1 MLLSFW
7 CAFLLSVFS
16 FGDAARGQTIDGS
29 SIPAFRES
37 VEAVMP
43 TLSDDDKLAFQ
54 AGLFGI
60 AFDHHGLTDV
70 PDKLKHLVMGLV
82 TDDMP
87 VLFDGLKVS
96 EIIAVGQNADS
107 LPSFAPPPGLF
118 RHEEMLGE
126 LEAYDP
132 ALAVKVLKRGLTHMV
147 REECDDTFLERALVF
162 PLPEGIGNVPGKIG
176 EAIYSQRLSLYGQSL
191 PVTFQGLPTQN
202 ATLVGP
208 LMRFERRVNDYNQ
221 PVFNP
226 ELSAKVMFGKDYFR
240 WAASQLVQRN
250 LPANSCE
257 LRFHDHHDYNQTV
270 SGPNLTIGNTIT
282 SEHWKCGRIKF
293 GIGSKGYKTRLF
305 KTTSSQDFRIMTE
318 FLPQEN
324 ALKVNFSATD
334 EKRGPLL
341 SDAKVFRFGESDF
354 ELGDIAGIDGLDWND
369 IAVSTEFEDA
379 TPENGDRLMLRMRG
393 THIEPMNT
401 YEACTALEKIVADQ
415 PVAFEAYMTRDAIMR
430 FGTQPRREFFE

>member
-118 RHEEMLGE
+118 RRRCWASWKPMI
-126 LEAYDP
+126 
-132 ALAVKVLKRGLTHMV
+132 R
-147 REECDDTFLERALVF
+147 
-162 PLPEGIGNVPGKIG
+162 
-176 EAIYSQRLSLYGQSL
+176 RL
-191 PVTFQGLPTQN
+191 
-202 ATLVGP
+202 
-208 LMRFERRVNDYNQ
+208 R
-221 PVFNP
+221 
-226 ELSAKVMFGKDYFR
+226 
-240 WAASQLVQRN
+240 
-250 LPANSCE
+250 
-257 LRFHDHHDYNQTV
+257 
-270 SGPNLTIGNTIT
+270 
-282 SEHWKCGRIKF
+282 
-293 GIGSKGYKTRLF
+293 
-305 KTTSSQDFRIMTE
+305 
-318 FLPQEN
+318 
-324 ALKVNFSATD
+324 
-334 EKRGPLL
+334 
-341 SDAKVFRFGESDF
+341 
-354 ELGDIAGIDGLDWND
+354 
-369 IAVSTEFEDA
+369 
-379 TPENGDRLMLRMRG
+379 
-393 THIEPMNT
+393 
-401 YEACTALEKIVADQ
+401 
-415 PVAFEAYMTRDAIMR
+415 
-430 FGTQPRREFFE
+430 